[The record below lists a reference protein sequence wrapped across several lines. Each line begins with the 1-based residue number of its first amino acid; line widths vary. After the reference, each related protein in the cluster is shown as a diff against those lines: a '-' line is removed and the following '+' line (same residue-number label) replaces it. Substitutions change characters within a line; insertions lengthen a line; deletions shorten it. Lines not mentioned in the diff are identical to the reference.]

1 MFGNQIGSNAFQL
14 FAGNILKASF
24 MSNEDRKAP
33 SKSGDE
39 NLSKDIGK
47 NLRQMYDDVLN
58 EPVPDD
64 FLALLQKADSNNSKA

>member
-1 MFGNQIGSNAFQL
+1 
-14 FAGNILKASF
+14 